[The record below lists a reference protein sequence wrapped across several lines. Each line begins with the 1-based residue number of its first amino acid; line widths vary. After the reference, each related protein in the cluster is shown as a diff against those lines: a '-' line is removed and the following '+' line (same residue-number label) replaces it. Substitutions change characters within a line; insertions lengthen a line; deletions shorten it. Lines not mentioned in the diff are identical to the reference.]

1 MRWSRRGN
9 PLAMSREGEGH
20 ATLLVVPDCAGTS
33 NWKERTIRSLTFHQ
47 RPGKYCSL
55 FILLICLAC
64 PACSKRVEYGDPT
77 ATETLTIDFG
87 STDLQMIAEKMVQ
100 SLLASPAVQLSNRPV
115 VLVSGLRNKTD
126 EHIDTKAITDK
137 IRTTLVQSGAVQFVA
152 DDVRAEVV
160 RELRYQTDSGYV
172 DPDTRKRI
180 GKLVGAGYLL
190 MGEIT
195 SIRKKA
201 GRETDLYFKITLNL
215 VELETGLIRWAE
227 EKEIRKGQKRP
238 VIGW

>member
-1 MRWSRRGN
+1 VK
-9 PLAMSREGEGH
+9 GEGNV
-20 ATLLVVPDCAGTS
+20 LK
-33 NWKERTIRSLTFHQ
+33 KEIHSLTFHR
-47 RPGKYCSL
+47 RPAEYCSL

-100 SLLASPAVQLSNRPV
+100 SLLASPEVQWGNRPV
-115 VLVSGLRNKTD
+115 MLVSGVRNKTD

-137 IRTTLVQSGAVQFVA
+137 IRTALVRSGAVRFVA
-152 DDVRAEVV
+152 DEVREEVV
-160 RELRYQTDSGYV
+160 RELRYQNDSGFV
-172 DPDTRKRI
+172 DPETRKRI

-215 VELETGLIRWAE
+215 VEIETGLIRWAE
-227 EKEIRKGQKRP
+227 EKEIRKSEKRP
-238 VIGW
+238 VFGW